1 MGVVTCEIWRYK
13 KNYALVVSILQK
25 YSKQKN
31 QLYRITYNKY
41 LLVHCIYIYIKA
53 TVEVEIIM
61 WELGMDGVESSTE
74 TENQTLERGE
84 KQRWVDRV
92 HPSIWKNFQK
102 IHPPQQYQKP
112 LHKRNLGGIATQ
124 KKPQKETWWKKY

>member
-1 MGVVTCEIWRYK
+1 MGVVTCEIGRYK

-41 LLVHCIYIYIKA
+41 LLVHFLYIYIKA

-61 WELGMDGVESSTE
+61 WELGMDGVGSSTE

-84 KQRWVDRV
+84 KQR
-92 HPSIWKNFQK
+92 
-102 IHPPQQYQKP
+102 
-112 LHKRNLGGIATQ
+112 
-124 KKPQKETWWKKY
+124 

>member
-1 MGVVTCEIWRYK
+1 M
-13 KNYALVVSILQK
+13 VVSILQK

-41 LLVHCIYIYIKA
+41 LLVHFLYIYIYIKA

-61 WELGMDGVESSTE
+61 WELGMGGVGSSTE

-84 KQRWVDRV
+84 KQR
-92 HPSIWKNFQK
+92 
-102 IHPPQQYQKP
+102 
-112 LHKRNLGGIATQ
+112 
-124 KKPQKETWWKKY
+124 